1 MKESQGKTVFLRDYN
16 LPDYLIDE
24 TQLVF
29 ELHEDYTLVISRLR
43 MRRNPAAPPGRTP
56 LVLEGRNL
64 QLRELKLDGKVLAPP
79 VYEVDDEQ
87 LTLAV
92 VPEQFMLECHTLIK
106 PQENTSLEGL
116 YKSRV
121 MFCTQCEAEGFRKI
135 TYYLDRP
142 DVLSSFT
149 TRIEAD
155 KTLYPVLL
163 SNGNL
168 IATGD
173 LGAGRHFA
181 TWQDPFKKPSY
192 LFALVAGDLKPVTDT
207 FTTCSGRKID
217 LRIYVEAKDLDKC
230 AFAMISLKQAMRW
243 DEKVYGRE
251 YDLDIFMIVAV
262 DDFNMGAM
270 ENKGLNIFNS
280 SCVLA
285 KPETSTDMA
294 FQRIES
300 IVAHEYFHNWSGN
313 RVTCRDWFQ
322 LSLKEGFTVF
332 RDQEFSADMGSRA
345 VNRIEDVGLVRTV
358 QFAEDSGPMAHSVR
372 PESYMEISNFYTV
385 TIYEKGA
392 EVVRMIANL
401 LGKDL
406 FRKGTD
412 LYFSRFDGMAVTTED
427 FVRTMEEV
435 SGLELTQFRR
445 WYTQAGTPQLDITRH
460 YAPKERQY
468 TLTVKQNCPPTPR
481 QPVKEPFFIPLTVGL
496 LDSTGK
502 EMPLQLLP
510 LQAGDSDKPETS
522 KVLRVTAAEQQFTF
536 VNIPE
541 EPVPALLRS
550 FSAPVKLRFDYTR
563 DELMFLMSHDSDG
576 FVRWESAQQLALQVL
591 HEGLQAKQAGS
602 TFMVDPRLVTAYRSV
617 LEASLQVGAIDKAMV
632 ANLLLLPS
640 EAYISE
646 LAVVID
652 VEGIHQVREQVRRHL
667 AQELRVLFGR
677 VYSANLSAAP
687 YQYEAEAIAARSLKN
702 TVLNYLMTLDEP
714 RWIEAAKVQYV
725 TATNMTDAMA
735 GLRAFVNNP
744 SPLTAALTN
753 SLLESFYAKWKHEAL
768 VVEQWLS
775 LQSAAPVPGNLDKVK
790 ALIAHEAFDIR
801 NPNKI
806 RSVIGAF
813 CNSNALG
820 FHAGNGEGYRF
831 LADYVILLNRSN
843 PQIASRQL
851 TPLTRW
857 RKYDLKRQE
866 LMKAELRRVMAEE
879 NLSRDVSEIVLKC
892 LQE

>member
-1 MKESQGKTVFLRDYN
+1 MKESQGKTVWLRDYRV
-16 LPDYLIDE
+16 PDYLIDE

-29 ELHEDYTLVISRLR
+29 ELHEDYTLVSSRLR
-43 MRRNPAAPPGRTP
+43 MRRNPAAPAGRAP
-56 LVLEGRNL
+56 LVLDGK
-64 QLRELKLDGKVLAPP
+64 QLVLEEVKLDGKVLAVPE
-79 VYEVDDEQ
+79 YELDDEH
-87 LTLAV
+87 LTLPS
-92 VPEQFMLECHTLIK
+92 VPAQFTVECRTRIK

-149 TRIEAD
+149 TRVEAD
-155 KTLYPVLL
+155 RAKYPVLL

-168 IATGD
+168 IASGD
-173 LGAGRHFA
+173 LGSGRHFA
-181 TWQDPFKKPSY
+181 TWQDPFKKPCY
-192 LFALVAGDLKPVTDT
+192 LFALVAGDLKVVTDR

-217 LRIYVEAKDLDKC
+217 LRIYVEAKDHDKC
-230 AFAMISLKQAMRW
+230 DFAMGALKRAMKW
-243 DEKVYGRE
+243 DEEVYGRE

-280 SCVLA
+280 SAVLA

-322 LSLKEGFTVF
+322 LSLKEGFTVY
-332 RDQEFSADMGSRA
+332 RDAEFSADMGSRA
-345 VNRIEDVGLVRTV
+345 VNRIEDVGLLRTV

-385 TIYEKGA
+385 TIYEKGS

-401 LGKDL
+401 LGKNL

-427 FVRTMEEV
+427 FVKCMEEV
-435 SGLELTQFRR
+435 SGIDLAQFRR
-445 WYTQAGTPQLDITRH
+445 WYTQAGTPQLDVTRE
-460 YAPKERQY
+460 YEPKERRY
-468 TLTVKQNCPPTPR
+468 TLTIKQSCPPTPR
-481 QPVKEPFFIPLTVGL
+481 QPTKEPFFIPVTVGL
-496 LDSTGK
+496 LDSKGK
-502 EMPLQLLP
+502 ELPLQLGG
-510 LQAGDSDKPETS
+510 ADMPENS
-522 KVLRVTAAEQQFTF
+522 KVLRVTEPEQRFTF
-536 VNIPE
+536 TNIPE
-541 EPVPALLRS
+541 EPVPALLRG
-550 FSAPVKLRFDYTR
+550 FSAPVKMRMDYTR

-576 FVRWESAQQLALQVL
+576 FVRWEAAQQLGLQVIN
-591 HEGLQAKQAGS
+591 EGLEARKSGKA
-602 TFMVDPRLVTAYRSV
+602 FNVDPRLVSAYRSV
-617 LEASLQVGAIDKAMV
+617 LQASLDDPFFDKAMV

-646 LAVVID
+646 LSTVID
-652 VEGIHQVREQVRRHL
+652 VDGIHQVREQVRKHL
-667 AQELRVLFGR
+667 ARELKDLFGR
-677 VYSANLSAAP
+677 VYRENQSDEP
-687 YQYEAEAIAARSLKN
+687 YVYDAGPVARRSVKN
-702 TVLNYLMTLDEP
+702 TVLNYLMTLEEEE
-714 RWIEAAKVQYV
+714 WFAAARKQYE
-725 TATNMTDAMA
+725 TANNMTDAMA

-744 SPLTAALTN
+744 SARTTELTN
-753 SLLESFYAKWKHEAL
+753 GLLADFYAKWKNETL

-775 LQSAAPVPGNLDKVK
+775 LQSAAPVPGNLPRVK
-790 ALIAHEAFDIR
+790 ALIQHEAFDFR

-813 CNSNALG
+813 CNANAVG
-820 FHAGNGEGYRF
+820 FHAENGEGYRF

-857 RKYDLKRQE
+857 RKYDPKRQE
-866 LMKAELRRVMAEE
+866 LMKGELRRIMAEE
-879 NLSRDVSEIVLKC
+879 NLSKDVFEVLSKS
-892 LQE
+892 LQD

>member
-1 MKESQGKTVFLRDYN
+1 
-16 LPDYLIDE
+16 
-24 TQLVF
+24 
-29 ELHEDYTLVISRLR
+29 
-43 MRRNPAAPPGRTP
+43 
-56 LVLEGRNL
+56 
-64 QLRELKLDGKVLAPP
+64 
-79 VYEVDDEQ
+79 
-87 LTLAV
+87 
-92 VPEQFMLECHTLIK
+92 
-106 PQENTSLEGL
+106 
-116 YKSRV
+116 

-155 KTLYPVLL
+155 KDKYPVLL

-168 IATGD
+168 VASGE

-181 TWQDPFKKPSY
+181 TWQDPFKKPCY
-192 LFALVAGDLKPVTDT
+192 LFALVAGNLQAVTDT
-207 FTTCSGRKID
+207 FTTHSGRRID

-230 AFAMISLKQAMRW
+230 DFAMAALKKAMRW
-243 DEKVYGRE
+243 DEEVYGRE

-322 LSLKEGFTVF
+322 LSLKEGFTVY
-332 RDQEFSADMGSRA
+332 RDAEFSADMGSRA
-345 VNRIEDVGLVRTV
+345 VNRIEDVGLLRTV

-392 EVVRMIANL
+392 EVVRMIAHL
-401 LGKDL
+401 LGKEL

-435 SGLELTQFRR
+435 SGIDLTQFRR
-445 WYTQAGTPQLDITRH
+445 WYTQAGTPQLEISRH
-460 YAPKERQY
+460 YEPKERRY
-468 TLTVKQNCPPTPR
+468 TLTVKQSCPPTPR

-496 LDSTGK
+496 LDSKGR
-502 EMPLQLLP
+502 ELPLQLG
-510 LQAGDSDKPETS
+510 ASDRPETG
-522 KVLRVTAAEQQFTF
+522 KVLRVTQAEQDFTF

-541 EPVPALLRS
+541 EPVPALLRG
-550 FSAPVKLRFDYTR
+550 FSAPVKLHMDYTR

-576 FVRWESAQQLALQVL
+576 FVRWEAAQQLGLQVIQD
-591 HEGLQAKQAGS
+591 GLDARSAGTAFS
-602 TFMVDPRLVTAYRSV
+602 IDPRLVTAYRRV
-617 LEASLQVGAIDKAMV
+617 LEAGLTDATIDKAMV

-646 LAVVID
+646 LAAVID
-652 VEGIHQVREQVRRHL
+652 VEGIHLVREQVRRTL
-667 AQELRVLFGR
+667 ARELRELLGQ
-677 VYSANLSAAP
+677 VYEANIGSAP
-687 YQYEAEAIAARSLKN
+687 YVYEGAAVAVRTLRN
-702 TVLNYLMTLDEP
+702 TVLNYLMTLEDE
-714 RWIEAAKVQYV
+714 RWFKAAEAQY
-725 TATNMTDAMA
+725 AGADNMTDTMA

-744 SPLTAALTN
+744 SPKTQALTEG
-753 SLLESFYAKWKHEAL
+753 LLADFYTKWKHETL
-768 VVEQWLS
+768 VVEQWLA
-775 LQSAAPVPGNLDKVK
+775 LQSAAPVPGNLPKVK
-790 ALIAHEAFDIR
+790 ALIEHEAFDLR
-801 NPNKI
+801 NPNKV

-813 CNSNALG
+813 CNSNAVG

-857 RKYDLKRQE
+857 RKYDPARQA

-879 NLSRDVSEIVLKC
+879 NLSKDVYEIVSKS